1 MISKGSADLKEV
13 KEKLS
18 SIPLGER
25 KEVFS
30 SYASGKSPDEWKAY
44 FKAMR
49 EAENE
54 LKRKYSHLPD
64 NRAVSLA
71 RGVIWELF
79 IE

>member
-1 MISKGSADLKEV
+1 MISNESAEKI

-18 SIPLGER
+18 SITLSER

-30 SYASGKSPDEWKAY
+30 SYASGKSPDEWEAY

-49 EAENE
+49 DAEND
-54 LKRKYSHLPD
+54 LIQKYAYLPD

-71 RGVIWELF
+71 RGVIWGLF